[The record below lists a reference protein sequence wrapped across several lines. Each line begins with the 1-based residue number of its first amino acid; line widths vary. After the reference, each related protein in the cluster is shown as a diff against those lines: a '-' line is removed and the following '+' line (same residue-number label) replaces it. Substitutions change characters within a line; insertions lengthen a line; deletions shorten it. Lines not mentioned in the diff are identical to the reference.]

1 MAIQE
6 VHESHASLF
15 SCKKRGMW
23 SWRWEVRWREGK
35 IKIEKR
41 TDKNEQRYTNGE
53 MRQSEKDPHLAI
65 SY

>member
-23 SWRWEVRWREGK
+23 SWRWEVRWREEK
-35 IKIEKR
+35 IKIDEIQIFNMWVSALKIKVSGEK
-41 TDKNEQRYTNGE
+41 KPGE
-53 MRQSEKDPHLAI
+53 
-65 SY
+65 